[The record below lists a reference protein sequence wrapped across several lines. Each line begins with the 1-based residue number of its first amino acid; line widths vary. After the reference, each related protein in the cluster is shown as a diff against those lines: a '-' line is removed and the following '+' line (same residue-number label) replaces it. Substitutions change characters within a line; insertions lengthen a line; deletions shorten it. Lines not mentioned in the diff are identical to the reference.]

1 MWLITVCGFY
11 SVVQGPLEGGNDILL
26 VRGRVYQDLETLRN
40 EYMPNAGEVTANS
53 GSDYPFAIRVKKQEF
68 SQALQKIIDDI
79 NYSNFKEAVTD
90 SQGYS
95 RAEIYAGVWMELYR
109 LQRGEWQ

>member
-1 MWLITVCGFY
+1 MWLLTLCGFY
-11 SVVQGPLEGGNDILL
+11 SVVQESEELSDTLL

-40 EYMPNAGEVTANS
+40 EYLPDAGEIGASS
-53 GSDYPFAIRVKKQEF
+53 GSDYPFFLRVKKQVF
-68 SQALQKIIDDI
+68 AQALHKIIDDI
-79 NYSNFKEAVTD
+79 TYQSFKDAVTD
-90 SQGYS
+90 SQGYQ